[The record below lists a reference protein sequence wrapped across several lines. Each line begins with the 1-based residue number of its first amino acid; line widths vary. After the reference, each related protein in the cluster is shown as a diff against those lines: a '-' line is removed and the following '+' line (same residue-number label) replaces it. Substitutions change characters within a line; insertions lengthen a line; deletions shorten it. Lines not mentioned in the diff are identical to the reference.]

1 MTCGRFAPVLTLAGV
16 IAGCG
21 AHERSAADFA
31 AVPDEARSVLARCG
45 AAHSPRCD
53 AARAGLAEAERRDR
67 MARYET
73 AF

>member
-1 MTCGRFAPVLTLAGV
+1 MTCRRPAPALVLAAV

-21 AHERSAADFA
+21 RHERSAADFA
-31 AVPDEARSVLARCG
+31 ETPDEARAVLARCG

-53 AARAGLAEAERRDR
+53 AARAGLAEAERRER
-67 MARYET
+67 MARYEA

>member
-1 MTCGRFAPVLTLAGV
+1 MTCGRLAPVLALAAV

-21 AHERSAADFA
+21 PRERSAADFA
-31 AVPDEARSVLARCG
+31 EAPDEARAVLARCG
-45 AAHSPRCD
+45 AAPSPRCD